1 MAVGVGGRILIR
13 HLGRCEMGK
22 WDKLSRR
29 GVQESGAFVLL
40 FGEIF
45 FFSLFFFICY
55 PCESAKRTCEKKKK
69 NRPLCGT
76 GGSFSQDCW
85 RHICLKFFAIW
96 LSELFQVVIKS

>member
-29 GVQESGAFVLL
+29 GVQGSGAFMLL

-45 FFSLFFFICY
+45 FFPS
-55 PCESAKRTCEKKKK
+55 SAILVKVQKGLVRKKKEK
-69 NRPLCGT
+69 HRPLCGT